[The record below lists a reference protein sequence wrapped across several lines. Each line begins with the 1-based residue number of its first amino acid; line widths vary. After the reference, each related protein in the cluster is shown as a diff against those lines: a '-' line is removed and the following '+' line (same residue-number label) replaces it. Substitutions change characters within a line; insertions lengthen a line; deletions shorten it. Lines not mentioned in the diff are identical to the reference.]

1 MKQLILTTFSVLFVT
16 LLSFSQKTMNVE
28 LKITYR
34 NNPLCNWEVTI
45 KHGDVQIAKGK
56 TDDQGIVKF
65 NNASLL
71 SLSIDA
77 YGYKATSNGDKKWD
91 VKGYITLGENGK
103 ANFDFEKLLEDTGM
117 PASMME
123 AAWGLTLNDC
133 GQLSSGSSSSGTS
146 STNSGSNAS
155 DSENSTPDKV
165 ESPVKNDEQSD
176 WDKEQAEAE
185 AERKAEAEQRKEDFE
200 SGKTAA
206 EGMQNQKAQLEG
218 KIEGLNGKIARRQ
231 TEVDKTTFRTKEY
244 SDLSYELRDLVLE
257 RQLAEIKLEKTNKM
271 IANGNA
277 PLSKDLRQDFNER
290 EDAVK
295 AEQKQLAA
303 DKKAGIYFGNVT
315 PLEKTEATKT
325 TEQSSPKK
333 EVETENKSS
342 KTEETK
348 KEEPK
353 TEETKKEVTKAEEVK
368 KEETKEEETEEPFT
382 VYTDAEI
389 ANMSTVGLQK
399 AKMGYN
405 SKIANR
411 KVALKTKGG
420 MMKQDKK
427 AKMEAEIEQLNKLIE
442 QMNVELAK
450 RKEAE

>member
-1 MKQLILTTFSVLFVT
+1 MKQLILTTLSLLFVT
-16 LLSFSQKTMNVE
+16 VLSFSQKTMNVE

-77 YGYKATSNGDKKWD
+77 YGYKSTSNGEKKWD

-103 ANFDFEKLLEDTGM
+103 ANFDFEKLLEETGM
-117 PASMME
+117 PVSMME
-123 AAWGLTLNDC
+123 AAWGLTINDC
-133 GQLSSGSSSSGTS
+133 GQLSSSTSNSGTS
-146 STNSGSNAS
+146 TTNSGSSAS

-176 WDKEQAEAE
+176 WDKEQTAAE

-231 TEVDKTTFRTKEY
+231 LEVDKTTFRTKEY

-277 PLSKDLRQDFNER
+277 PLNKELRQDFNER

-295 AEQKQLAA
+295 AEQKQLSA

-315 PLEKTEATKT
+315 PLENTEATK
-325 TEQSSPKK
+325 K
-333 EVETENKSS
+333 EVEIENKSS

-348 KEEPK
+348 KEA
-353 TEETKKEVTKAEEVK
+353 TKAVEVK
-368 KEETKEEETEEPFT
+368 KEETKEEETEESFT
-382 VYTDAEI
+382 VYTEAEI

-399 AKMGYN
+399 AKMSYN